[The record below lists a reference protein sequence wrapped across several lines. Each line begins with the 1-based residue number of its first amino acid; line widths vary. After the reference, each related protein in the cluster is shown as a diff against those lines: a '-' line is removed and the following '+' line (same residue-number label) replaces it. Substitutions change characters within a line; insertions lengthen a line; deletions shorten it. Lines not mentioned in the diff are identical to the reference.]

1 MKSLRQLALEAVP
14 NPGLMAETFLVPHHP
29 VAIELQERQYTE
41 DCNCFREQHLVNF
54 RYAYEVLLIIEALF
68 SNTQIYPSKCYVFR
82 SIVESLFWIKDCT
95 WLSVKTKCCM
105 IEL

>member
-41 DCNCFREQHLVNF
+41 DCNCFREQHRVNF
-54 RYAYEVLLIIEALF
+54 RYTYEVLLIIEALF
-68 SNTQIYPSKCYVFR
+68 SNTQIYPSQVVFLDAMLTR
-82 SIVESLFWIKDCT
+82 INDL
-95 WLSVKTKCCM
+95 
-105 IEL
+105 